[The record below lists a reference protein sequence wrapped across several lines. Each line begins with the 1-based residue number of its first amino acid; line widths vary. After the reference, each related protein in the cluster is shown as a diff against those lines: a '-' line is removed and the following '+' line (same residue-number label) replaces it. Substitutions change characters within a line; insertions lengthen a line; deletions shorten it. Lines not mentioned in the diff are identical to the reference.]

1 MKPQGE
7 KCDETYIVD
16 SHEMVYVHLTCLLRV
31 FQPLGF
37 SIRLES
43 MVHLVMKLVKIL
55 EDELFLK
62 VDGHQ
67 VYMVTVIMMYT
78 IKLL

>member
-1 MKPQGE
+1 
-7 KCDETYIVD
+7 
-16 SHEMVYVHLTCLLRV
+16 MVYVHLTCLLRV

-43 MVHLVMKLVKIL
+43 MVHLVVKLVKIL

-62 VDGHQ
+62 VDEHGDHDD
-67 VYMVTVIMMYT
+67 Y
-78 IKLL
+78 